1 MSNDNKSVSNIDELT
16 EAWENLIE
24 HFNSIRDDL
33 KKLKDIRKGE
43 LNEIDH
49 QLTIN
54 QVIKKI
60 YEVM

>member
-1 MSNDNKSVSNIDELT
+1 MSEKEDINVIWGSII
-16 EAWENLIE
+16 A
-24 HFNSIRDDL
+24 HFDSIKEGL
-33 KKLKDIRKGE
+33 KKVKEINGE
-43 LNEIDH
+43 LSTKEH